1 MAQII
6 AIANQKGG
14 VGKTTTALALATGLL
29 KRGRRVL
36 LVDLDPQTN
45 ATDNYKAKIEGEGTL
60 YDMLVHD
67 ETDVIQTTPIGDI
80 IAGDPLLKD
89 AVKQLEGVSAPF
101 KLRKGLDKIKD
112 RYDYIVL
119 DTPPTLSV
127 LLTNA
132 LTAADHVVVPLTSDR
147 FGLQGLVQFKETVTD
162 VREYTNPKLN
172 VSGLL
177 LVKYNGRAN
186 LAKAAAAELPTYAE
200 MLNTKVF
207 DTKIRES
214 IKAREAQAARQSLFD
229 WAPGSTTAE
238 DYNQFVDEL
247 IKTMEE

>member
-1 MAQII
+1 MGRII

-29 KRGRRVL
+29 NRGRRVL
-36 LVDLDPQTN
+36 LVDMDPQAN
-45 ATDNYKAKIEGEGTL
+45 ATDNYMAKIDGAGTL
-60 YDMLVHD
+60 YDMLIHD

-80 IAGDPLLKD
+80 VAGDPLLKD

-112 RYDYIVL
+112 QYDYIVL

-132 LTAADHVVVPLTSDR
+132 LTAADYVIVPLTADR
-147 FGLQGLVQFKETVTD
+147 FGLQGLVQFKETVAD
-162 VREYTNPKLN
+162 VREYTNPKLK
-172 VSGLL
+172 VAGLL
-177 LVKYNGRAN
+177 LIKYNSRAN
-186 LAKAAAAELPTYAE
+186 LARAAAEELPTYAE
-200 MLNTKVF
+200 ILDTKVF

-214 IKAREAQAARQSLFD
+214 IKAREAQAARQSLFE
-229 WAPGSTTAE
+229 WAPESTTAE